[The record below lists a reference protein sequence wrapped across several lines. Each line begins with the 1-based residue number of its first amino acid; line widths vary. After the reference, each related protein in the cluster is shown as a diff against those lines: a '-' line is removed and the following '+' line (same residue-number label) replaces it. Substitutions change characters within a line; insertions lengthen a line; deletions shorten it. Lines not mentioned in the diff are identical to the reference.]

1 MDPGFPI
8 SENGTMT
15 LTTEIVGFLKG
26 EKVAIGQP
34 QHIPVIRIM
43 TVKAPALLAGMVEH
57 FRNFN
62 MLIFQH
68 PSFSIDVHIRMAF
81 GAGEDV
87 F

>member
-1 MDPGFPI
+1 
-8 SENGTMT
+8 
-15 LTTEIVGFLKG
+15 
-26 EKVAIGQP
+26 
-34 QHIPVIRIM
+34 M
-43 TVKAPALLAGMVEH
+43 TVQAPSLLAGMVEH

-68 PSFSIDVHIRMAF
+68 PFSMIYFHIFMAL